1 MSERWKDI
9 DGFDGYQVSDKGRV
23 RSFWERHH
31 KAKGYGAEWRISEN
45 PSILSASDDGN
56 GYLKVA
62 LTNHR
67 DGCRYCRKI
76 HRLVAEAFIPHS
88 SSDDTVDHIISGKKG
103 KLDNSVENLRWVSR
117 AENIRK
123 AYRDGMCDDRI
134 RRQRRPVVATD
145 TWLGEEVYF
154 PSASEA
160 AKFLGVDTS
169 TVIHA
174 IGRDLMVSKRYIFEH
189 ADREEIL
196 LHVGEDY

>member
-1 MSERWKDI
+1 MIERWKDI

-31 KAKGYGAEWRISEN
+31 KTKGYGAEWRISKN
-45 PSILSASDDGN
+45 PSVLSASDDGN

-67 DGCRYCRKI
+67 DGRRYCRKI

-88 SSDDTVDHIISGKKG
+88 SSDDTVDHVVSGPKG
-103 KLDNSVENLRWVSR
+103 KVDNSVENLRWMPR

-134 RRQRRPVVATD
+134 RRQRKPVIATD
-145 TWLGEEVYF
+145 TWLGEETYF

-160 AKFLGVDTS
+160 AKFLSVDVS
-169 TVIHA
+169 TVLHA
-174 IGRDLMVSKRYIFEH
+174 IGRDFLVSKRYIFEH